1 MRALRNFL
9 VRLFLLITVIGI
21 LFGVVFGLTP
31 MANAD
36 MQPAVCAG
44 DLMLYYR
51 LDKNL
56 KSDDVVV
63 FQKEDIQYT
72 GRIVAVPGD
81 VVEITDESELMV
93 NKNTVMEDNIFYTT
107 PAYDSEVEYPLALK
121 EDQYFILCGQLHF
134 RLSHIVLH
142 ILLYPATYS
151 HLILSDLLCQ
161 CKTSA
166 YLIRYG

>member
-9 VRLFLLITVIGI
+9 VRLFWLITVIGI

-63 FQKEDIQYT
+63 FQKEGIQYT

-81 VVEITDESELMV
+81 VVEITDESDLMV
-93 NKNTVMEDNIFYTT
+93 NKSTVMEDNIFYTT

-121 EDQYFILCGQLHF
+121 EDQYFILCDNREGAKDSRSF
-134 RLSHIVLH
+134 GVVDTGEIKGKVITIVRRSG
-142 ILLYPATYS
+142 I
-151 HLILSDLLCQ
+151 
-161 CKTSA
+161 
-166 YLIRYG
+166 

>member
-9 VRLFLLITVIGI
+9 VRLFLLIMVIGI

-56 KSDDVVV
+56 NSDDVVV
-63 FQKEDIQYT
+63 FQKEGIQYT

-81 VVEITDESELMV
+81 VVEITDESDLMV
-93 NKNTVMEDNIFYTT
+93 NKSTVMEDNIFYTT

-121 EDQYFILCGQLHF
+121 EDQYFILCDNREGAKDSRSF
-134 RLSHIVLH
+134 GVVDTSEIKGKVITIVRRSG
-142 ILLYPATYS
+142 I
-151 HLILSDLLCQ
+151 
-161 CKTSA
+161 
-166 YLIRYG
+166 

>member
-63 FQKEDIQYT
+63 FQKKGIQYT

-107 PAYDSEVEYPLALK
+107 PAYDSDVEYPLALK
-121 EDQYFILCGQLHF
+121 EDQYFILCDNREGAKDSRSF
-134 RLSHIVLH
+134 GVVDTSEIKGKVITIVRRSG
-142 ILLYPATYS
+142 I
-151 HLILSDLLCQ
+151 
-161 CKTSA
+161 
-166 YLIRYG
+166 

>member
-56 KSDDVVV
+56 KRDDVVV
-63 FQKEDIQYT
+63 FQKEGIQYT

-81 VVEITDESELMV
+81 VVEITDESDLMV
-93 NKNTVMEDNIFYTT
+93 NKSTVMEDNIFYTT

-121 EDQYFILCGQLHF
+121 EDQYFILCDNREGAKDSRSF
-134 RLSHIVLH
+134 GVVDTSEIKGKVITIVRRSG
-142 ILLYPATYS
+142 I
-151 HLILSDLLCQ
+151 
-161 CKTSA
+161 
-166 YLIRYG
+166 

>member
-56 KSDDVVV
+56 KRDDVVV
-63 FQKEDIQYT
+63 FQKEGIQYT

-121 EDQYFILCGQLHF
+121 EDQYFILCDNREGAKDSRSF
-134 RLSHIVLH
+134 GVVDTSEIKGKVITIVRRSG
-142 ILLYPATYS
+142 I
-151 HLILSDLLCQ
+151 
-161 CKTSA
+161 
-166 YLIRYG
+166 

>member
-63 FQKEDIQYT
+63 FQKEGIQYT

-121 EDQYFILCGQLHF
+121 EDQYFILCDNREGAKDIRSF
-134 RLSHIVLH
+134 GVVDTSEIKGKVITIVRRSG
-142 ILLYPATYS
+142 I
-151 HLILSDLLCQ
+151 
-161 CKTSA
+161 
-166 YLIRYG
+166 

>member
-56 KSDDVVV
+56 NNDDVVV
-63 FQKEDIQYT
+63 FQKEGIQYT

-121 EDQYFILCGQLHF
+121 EDQYFILCDNREGAKDSRSF
-134 RLSHIVLH
+134 GVVDTSEIKGKVITIVRRSG
-142 ILLYPATYS
+142 I
-151 HLILSDLLCQ
+151 
-161 CKTSA
+161 
-166 YLIRYG
+166 

>member
-1 MRALRNFL
+1 MRALHNFL

-56 KSDDVVV
+56 KIDDVVV
-63 FQKEDIQYT
+63 FQKEGIQYT

-81 VVEITDESELMV
+81 VVEITDESDLMV
-93 NKNTVMEDNIFYTT
+93 NKSTVMEDNIFYTT

-121 EDQYFILCGQLHF
+121 EDQYFILCDNREGAKDSRSF
-134 RLSHIVLH
+134 GVVDTSEIKGKVITIVRRSG
-142 ILLYPATYS
+142 I
-151 HLILSDLLCQ
+151 
-161 CKTSA
+161 
-166 YLIRYG
+166 

>member
-121 EDQYFILCGQLHF
+121 EDQYFILCDNREGAKDSRSF
-134 RLSHIVLH
+134 GVVDTTEIKGKVITIVRRSG
-142 ILLYPATYS
+142 I
-151 HLILSDLLCQ
+151 
-161 CKTSA
+161 
-166 YLIRYG
+166 

>member
-63 FQKEDIQYT
+63 FQKEGIQYA

-121 EDQYFILCGQLHF
+121 EDQYFILCDNREGAKDSRSF
-134 RLSHIVLH
+134 GVVDTSEIKGKVITIVRRSG
-142 ILLYPATYS
+142 I
-151 HLILSDLLCQ
+151 
-161 CKTSA
+161 
-166 YLIRYG
+166 

>member
-56 KSDDVVV
+56 KSDDVKKKK
-63 FQKEDIQYT
+63 KEGIQYT

-107 PAYDSEVEYPLALK
+107 PAYDSEVEDPLALK
-121 EDQYFILCGQLHF
+121 EDQYFILCDNREGAKDSRSF
-134 RLSHIVLH
+134 GVVDTSEIKGKVITIVRRSG
-142 ILLYPATYS
+142 I
-151 HLILSDLLCQ
+151 
-161 CKTSA
+161 
-166 YLIRYG
+166 

>member
-9 VRLFLLITVIGI
+9 VRLFWLITVNGI

-63 FQKEDIQYT
+63 FQKEGIQYT

-121 EDQYFILCGQLHF
+121 EDQYFILCDNREGAKDSRSF
-134 RLSHIVLH
+134 GVVDTGEIKGKVITIVRRSG
-142 ILLYPATYS
+142 I
-151 HLILSDLLCQ
+151 
-161 CKTSA
+161 
-166 YLIRYG
+166 

>member
-9 VRLFLLITVIGI
+9 VRLFLLIMVIGI

-63 FQKEDIQYT
+63 FQKEGIQYT

-121 EDQYFILCGQLHF
+121 EDQYFILCDNREGAKDSRSF
-134 RLSHIVLH
+134 GVVDTGEIKGKVITIVRRSG
-142 ILLYPATYS
+142 I
-151 HLILSDLLCQ
+151 
-161 CKTSA
+161 
-166 YLIRYG
+166 

>member
-1 MRALRNFL
+1 MRALHNFL

-63 FQKEDIQYT
+63 FQKEGIQYT

-81 VVEITDESELMV
+81 VVEITDESDLMV
-93 NKNTVMEDNIFYTT
+93 NKSTVMEDNIFYTT
-107 PAYDSEVEYPLALK
+107 PAYDSEVEYPLTLK
-121 EDQYFILCGQLHF
+121 EDQYFILCDNREGAKDSRSF
-134 RLSHIVLH
+134 GVVDTSEIKGKVITIVRRSG
-142 ILLYPATYS
+142 I
-151 HLILSDLLCQ
+151 
-161 CKTSA
+161 
-166 YLIRYG
+166 

>member
-63 FQKEDIQYT
+63 FQKEGMQYT

-121 EDQYFILCGQLHF
+121 EDQYFILCDNREGAKDSRSF
-134 RLSHIVLH
+134 GVVDTGEIKGKVITIVRRSG
-142 ILLYPATYS
+142 I
-151 HLILSDLLCQ
+151 
-161 CKTSA
+161 
-166 YLIRYG
+166 

>member
-21 LFGVVFGLTP
+21 LFGVVCGLTP

-51 LDKNL
+51 LGKNL
-56 KSDDVVV
+56 NSDDVVV
-63 FQKEDIQYT
+63 FQKEGIQYT

-121 EDQYFILCGQLHF
+121 EDQYFILCDNREGAKDSRSF
-134 RLSHIVLH
+134 GVVDTSEIKGKVITIVRRSG
-142 ILLYPATYS
+142 I
-151 HLILSDLLCQ
+151 
-161 CKTSA
+161 
-166 YLIRYG
+166 

>member
-56 KSDDVVV
+56 NSDDVVV

-81 VVEITDESELMV
+81 VVEITDESDLMV
-93 NKNTVMEDNIFYTT
+93 NKSTVMEDNIFYTT

-121 EDQYFILCGQLHF
+121 EDQYFILCDNREGAKDSRSF
-134 RLSHIVLH
+134 GVVDTSEIKGKVITIVRRSG
-142 ILLYPATYS
+142 I
-151 HLILSDLLCQ
+151 
-161 CKTSA
+161 
-166 YLIRYG
+166 

>member
-21 LFGVVFGLTP
+21 LFGVVFGITP

-63 FQKEDIQYT
+63 FQKEGIQYT

-121 EDQYFILCGQLHF
+121 ENQYFILCDNREAAKDSRSFGVVDT
-134 RLSHIVLH
+134 SEIKGKVITIVRRSG
-142 ILLYPATYS
+142 I
-151 HLILSDLLCQ
+151 
-161 CKTSA
+161 
-166 YLIRYG
+166 

>member
-63 FQKEDIQYT
+63 FQKEGIQYT

-81 VVEITDESELMV
+81 AVEITDESELMV

-107 PAYDSEVEYPLALK
+107 PAYDSEVEYPLTLK
-121 EDQYFILCGQLHF
+121 EDQYFILCDNREGAKDSRSF
-134 RLSHIVLH
+134 GAVDTSEIKGKVITIVRRSG
-142 ILLYPATYS
+142 I
-151 HLILSDLLCQ
+151 
-161 CKTSA
+161 
-166 YLIRYG
+166 

>member
-63 FQKEDIQYT
+63 FQKEGIQYT

-121 EDQYFILCGQLHF
+121 ENQYFILCDNREGAKDSRSF
-134 RLSHIVLH
+134 GVVDTGEIKGKVITIVRRSG
-142 ILLYPATYS
+142 I
-151 HLILSDLLCQ
+151 
-161 CKTSA
+161 
-166 YLIRYG
+166 

>member
-63 FQKEDIQYT
+63 FQKEGIQYT

-107 PAYDSEVEYPLALK
+107 PAYDSEVECPLALK
-121 EDQYFILCGQLHF
+121 EDQYFILCDNREGAKDSRSF
-134 RLSHIVLH
+134 GVVDTSEIKGKVITIVRRSG
-142 ILLYPATYS
+142 I
-151 HLILSDLLCQ
+151 
-161 CKTSA
+161 
-166 YLIRYG
+166 

>member
-63 FQKEDIQYT
+63 FQKEGIQYT

-93 NKNTVMEDNIFYTT
+93 NKSTVMEDNIFYTT
-107 PAYDSEVEYPLALK
+107 PAYDSEVEYPLTLK
-121 EDQYFILCGQLHF
+121 EDQYFILCDNREGAKDSRSF
-134 RLSHIVLH
+134 GVVDTSEIKGKVITIVRRSG
-142 ILLYPATYS
+142 I
-151 HLILSDLLCQ
+151 
-161 CKTSA
+161 
-166 YLIRYG
+166 

>member
-1 MRALRNFL
+1 MRALRNCL

-63 FQKEDIQYT
+63 FQKEGIQYT

-81 VVEITDESELMV
+81 VVEITDESDLMV
-93 NKNTVMEDNIFYTT
+93 NKSTVMEDNIFYTT

-121 EDQYFILCGQLHF
+121 EDQYFILCDNREGAKDSRSF
-134 RLSHIVLH
+134 GVVDTSEIKGKVITIVRRSG
-142 ILLYPATYS
+142 I
-151 HLILSDLLCQ
+151 
-161 CKTSA
+161 
-166 YLIRYG
+166 

>member
-1 MRALRNFL
+1 MRELRNFL
-9 VRLFLLITVIGI
+9 VRLFLLITIIGI
-21 LFGVVFGLTP
+21 LFEVVFGLTP

-93 NKNTVMEDNIFYTT
+93 NKNTVMEDNIFYKT

-121 EDQYFILCGQLHF
+121 EDQYFILCDNREGAKDSRSF
-134 RLSHIVLH
+134 GVVDTSEIKGKVITIVRRSG
-142 ILLYPATYS
+142 I
-151 HLILSDLLCQ
+151 
-161 CKTSA
+161 
-166 YLIRYG
+166 

>member
-9 VRLFLLITVIGI
+9 VRLFLLITFIGI

-63 FQKEDIQYT
+63 FQKEGIQYT

-81 VVEITDESELMV
+81 VVETTDESELMV

-121 EDQYFILCGQLHF
+121 EDQYFILCDNREGAKDSRSF
-134 RLSHIVLH
+134 GVVDTSEIKGKVITIVRRSG
-142 ILLYPATYS
+142 I
-151 HLILSDLLCQ
+151 
-161 CKTSA
+161 
-166 YLIRYG
+166 

>member
-44 DLMLYYR
+44 DPMLYYR

-56 KSDDVVV
+56 NSDDVVV
-63 FQKEDIQYT
+63 FQKEGIQYT

-121 EDQYFILCGQLHF
+121 EDQYFILCDNREGAKDSRSF
-134 RLSHIVLH
+134 GVVDTSEIKGKVITIVRRSG
-142 ILLYPATYS
+142 I
-151 HLILSDLLCQ
+151 
-161 CKTSA
+161 
-166 YLIRYG
+166 

>member
-56 KSDDVVV
+56 NSDDVVV
-63 FQKEDIQYT
+63 FQKEGIQYT

-121 EDQYFILCGQLHF
+121 EDQYFILCDNREGAKDSRSF
-134 RLSHIVLH
+134 GVIDTSEIKGKVITIVRRSG
-142 ILLYPATYS
+142 I
-151 HLILSDLLCQ
+151 
-161 CKTSA
+161 
-166 YLIRYG
+166 

>member
-21 LFGVVFGLTP
+21 LFGVVFGITP

-63 FQKEDIQYT
+63 FQKEGIQYT

-107 PAYDSEVEYPLALK
+107 LAYDSEVEYPLALK
-121 EDQYFILCGQLHF
+121 ENQYFILCDNREGAKDSRSF
-134 RLSHIVLH
+134 GVVDTSEIKGKVITIVRRSG
-142 ILLYPATYS
+142 I
-151 HLILSDLLCQ
+151 
-161 CKTSA
+161 
-166 YLIRYG
+166 

>member
-51 LDKNL
+51 LGKNL
-56 KSDDVVV
+56 NSDNVVV
-63 FQKEDIQYT
+63 FQKEGIQYT

-121 EDQYFILCGQLHF
+121 EDQYFILCDNREGAKDSRSF
-134 RLSHIVLH
+134 GVVDTSEIKGKVITIVRRSG
-142 ILLYPATYS
+142 I
-151 HLILSDLLCQ
+151 
-161 CKTSA
+161 
-166 YLIRYG
+166 

>member
-63 FQKEDIQYT
+63 FQKEGIQYA

-81 VVEITDESELMV
+81 VVEITDESDLMV
-93 NKNTVMEDNIFYTT
+93 NKSTVMEDNIFYTT

-121 EDQYFILCGQLHF
+121 EDQYFILCDNREGANDSRSF
-134 RLSHIVLH
+134 GVV
-142 ILLYPATYS
+142 
-151 HLILSDLLCQ
+151 D
-161 CKTSA
+161 TSE
-166 YLIRYG
+166 IKGKVMTRVRRSGI

>member
-51 LDKNL
+51 LEKNL

-63 FQKEDIQYT
+63 FQKEGIQYT

-107 PAYDSEVEYPLALK
+107 PAYDSEVEYPLTLK
-121 EDQYFILCGQLHF
+121 EDQYFILCDNREGAKDSRSF
-134 RLSHIVLH
+134 GVVDTSEIKGKVITIVRRSG
-142 ILLYPATYS
+142 I
-151 HLILSDLLCQ
+151 
-161 CKTSA
+161 
-166 YLIRYG
+166 

>member
-31 MANAD
+31 RANAD

-63 FQKEDIQYT
+63 FQKEGIQYT

-121 EDQYFILCGQLHF
+121 EDQYFILCDNREGAKDSRSF
-134 RLSHIVLH
+134 GVVDTSEIKGKVITIVRRSG
-142 ILLYPATYS
+142 I
-151 HLILSDLLCQ
+151 
-161 CKTSA
+161 
-166 YLIRYG
+166 

>member
-63 FQKEDIQYT
+63 FQKEGIQYT

-121 EDQYFILCGQLHF
+121 EDQYFILCDNREGAKDSRAF
-134 RLSHIVLH
+134 GVVDTSEIKGKVITIVRRSG
-142 ILLYPATYS
+142 I
-151 HLILSDLLCQ
+151 
-161 CKTSA
+161 
-166 YLIRYG
+166 

>member
-1 MRALRNFL
+1 MRELRNFL

-21 LFGVVFGLTP
+21 LFEVVFGLTP

-63 FQKEDIQYT
+63 FQKEGIQYT

-121 EDQYFILCGQLHF
+121 EDQYFILCDNREGAKDSRSF
-134 RLSHIVLH
+134 GVVDTSEIKGKVITIVRRSG
-142 ILLYPATYS
+142 I
-151 HLILSDLLCQ
+151 
-161 CKTSA
+161 
-166 YLIRYG
+166 

>member
-56 KSDDVVV
+56 NSDDVVV
-63 FQKEDIQYT
+63 FQKEGIQYT
-72 GRIVAVPGD
+72 GRIVAVSGD

-121 EDQYFILCGQLHF
+121 EDQYFILCDNREGAKDSRSF
-134 RLSHIVLH
+134 GVVDTSEIKGKVITIVRRSG
-142 ILLYPATYS
+142 I
-151 HLILSDLLCQ
+151 
-161 CKTSA
+161 
-166 YLIRYG
+166 

>member
-9 VRLFLLITVIGI
+9 IRLFLLIAVIGI

-63 FQKEDIQYT
+63 FQKEGIQYT

-81 VVEITDESELMV
+81 VMEITDKSDLMV
-93 NKNTVMEDNIFYTT
+93 NGSSVVEDDIFYMT
-107 PAYDSEVEYPLALK
+107 PAYDSEVKYPLTLDK
-121 EDQYFILCGQLHF
+121 DQYFILCDSREGAKDSRSF
-134 RLSHIVLH
+134 GAVETGEIKGKVITIVRRSG
-142 ILLYPATYS
+142 I
-151 HLILSDLLCQ
+151 
-161 CKTSA
+161 
-166 YLIRYG
+166 

>member
-63 FQKEDIQYT
+63 FQKEGIQYT

-121 EDQYFILCGQLHF
+121 EDQYFILCDNRERAKDSRSFGVVDTTEIKGKVIT
-134 RLSHIVLH
+134 IVRRSG
-142 ILLYPATYS
+142 I
-151 HLILSDLLCQ
+151 
-161 CKTSA
+161 
-166 YLIRYG
+166 

>member
-1 MRALRNFL
+1 MKALRNFL
-9 VRLFLLITVIGI
+9 IRLFLLIAVIAI
-21 LFGVVFGLTP
+21 LFGVVFGITP

-63 FQKEDIQYT
+63 FQKEGIQYT

-81 VVEITDESELMV
+81 VVEITDESDLMV
-93 NKNTVMEDNIFYTT
+93 NESAVTEENIFYTT
-107 PAYDSEVEYPLALK
+107 PAYDSEVEYPLTLK
-121 EDQYFILCGQLHF
+121 EDQYFILCDNREGAKDSRTF
-134 RLSHIVLH
+134 GAVDTSEIKGKVITIVRRSG
-142 ILLYPATYS
+142 I
-151 HLILSDLLCQ
+151 
-161 CKTSA
+161 
-166 YLIRYG
+166 